1 MSTPS
6 PLADRRILV
15 TGASSGIGLATAR
28 AARAA
33 GARVALLARRAE
45 VLAGLAAELDAV
57 AVPADVTDP
66 QATREAVDHA
76 ADKLGGLDAVVNA
89 AGVLRPGL
97 VAETDPADWRIMMEV
112 NLLGVLQVTHA
123 AIPHLRA
130 SSAAR
135 DIVTVSSMSGRRL
148 GSPGM
153 GVYAA
158 SKAAVHMAC
167 EGLRR
172 ELGPEGIRVSVIA
185 PGFVDTPMFQGDSA
199 EVDRLRRAAR
209 EVGLPAEDVAA
220 GIVHVL
226 GAPAHLMHAEVAM
239 LSVAQLG

>member
-185 PGFVDTPMFQGDSA
+185 PGFVDTPIFQGDSA